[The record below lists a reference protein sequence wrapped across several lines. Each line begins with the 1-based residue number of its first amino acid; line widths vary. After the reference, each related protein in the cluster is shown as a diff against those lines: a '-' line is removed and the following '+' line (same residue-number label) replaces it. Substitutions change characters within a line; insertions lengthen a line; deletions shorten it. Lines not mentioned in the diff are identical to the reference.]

1 MRGVA
6 VRVIVVCARVALSE
20 RDAGAVAAAPRRLPG
35 RRACAAPV
43 VRDRR
48 AKDYYV
54 DESLSRP

>member
-35 RRACAAPV
+35 RRACA
-43 VRDRR
+43 RDRR